1 MGPYEYSCSNQNG
14 CINVLVIPEPPI
26 GEATTS
32 LALRFQELES
42 QNTVNQLHPGQR

>member
-1 MGPYEYSCSNQNG
+1 MRPYEYSCSNQNG

-26 GEATTS
+26 GEATS